1 MMGDERICR
10 VVFHLDEDDDERVL
24 LLFANVRNLMAD
36 IQNVEIE
43 VVAYSKGVS
52 ALMRDSEYSDTISEL
67 TDDGVRFAACSNT
80 LKALGITSGDLV
92 DGVDAVSSGVGEI
105 VRKQTWM
112 GLYKALISWINSN
125 IPVAR
130 VTNFMPI

>member
-1 MMGDERICR
+1 MMGDERIYR

-52 ALMRDSEYSDTISEL
+52 AFLRDSEYSDRICKL
-67 TDDGVRFAACSNT
+67 IDDGVRFAACSNT
-80 LKALGITSGDLV
+80 LNAWGITSGELV
-92 DGVDAVSSGVGEI
+92 DGVDTVSSGVGEI
-105 VRKQTWM
+105 VRKQCDGWA
-112 GLYKALISWINSN
+112 YIR
-125 IPVAR
+125 P
-130 VTNFMPI
+130 